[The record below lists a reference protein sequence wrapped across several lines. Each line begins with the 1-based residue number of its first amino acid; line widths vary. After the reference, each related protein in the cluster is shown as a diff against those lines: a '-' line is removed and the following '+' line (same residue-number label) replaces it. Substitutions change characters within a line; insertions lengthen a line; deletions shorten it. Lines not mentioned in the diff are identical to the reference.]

1 MADANRRSLCNFGH
15 SKSNLFVTIKDVDT
29 SYYGLSNWFHCK
41 VEPIKIRHGAVPCEL
56 SQPKFS
62 SRNPFI
68 NYEGDSYCFQRGV
81 ANRQSD
87 SCSHMHNHQ
96 PHAQPAAIAMPHS
109 NPFSS
114 AQESCIHST
123 PRSVALW
130 TFTGARSQSDCQVK
144 GLFFQK

>member
-41 VEPIKIRHGAVPCEL
+41 VEPIKIRH
-56 SQPKFS
+56 
-62 SRNPFI
+62 
-68 NYEGDSYCFQRGV
+68 EGDSYCFQRGV